1 MPIIISSRI
10 KLLRMSKRDIEPA
23 TAAKENL
30 ESESNHGNTSERS

>member
-1 MPIIISSRI
+1 
-10 KLLRMSKRDIEPA
+10 MSKKEIEPE